1 MGCARELLA
10 RLPAC
15 LHVQGLRSRSDLSSL
30 LRSAPLQTA
39 AVMADS
45 SFFSSPT
52 PSATATPLPATPAA
66 NATAALASSATPTP
80 VHAAGSSVYGASS
93 LLGIGGGQQM
103 LAPPATAM
111 GGRPTFDPSAGTPM
125 VGALSFT
132 PALSHTM
139 GAGAGT
145 ASVQR
150 GGRSSLQPAQL
161 HHNASFF
168 ATPAPQQQQQH
179 HHQLLPP
186 QANRFAKTHSLAA
199 GHGASPAATPAT
211 PQGTGTAAAA
221 AAFSTT
227 PSVLVP
233 LDFPL
238 ARTGSS
244 FGRFGRE
251 EEAKTSATAPGA
263 TKAFTLPDFR
273 PHANKPLGT
282 AGSAAAGPRVPLP
295 LSAYANGLPSTT
307 AAQATAAK
315 LQLASVLGDDSVFG
329 TGTATG
335 TAVPAAANT
344 PVRIRRTPLR
354 ALVRSCLA
362 RGHLGGAI
370 FYADKLATLEQFSP
384 SSVLQ
389 LAQAYARDGQHQRAV
404 HLLRKHKLL
413 QLPSCNMAEWRRQ
426 TVAHE
431 AVLLK
436 RAAARS
442 ARKARSGGRSNAA
455 AADAGKLANHDDD
468 ADPEE
473 LDPVTVRME
482 CLYQG
487 LQSLLEMQAHE
498 DALRDCLPPSNTSA
512 YAGSTVVGDPSDDAA
527 SAVHWESMLT
537 HTLAAMAPVQ
547 PATTSALGS
556 LDAEQHVAETA
567 ATVREVIGADETAL
581 VLTLLKYRALR
592 RERERHVREQGTVKQ
607 EPAMSD
613 SFAQQD
619 DDDDEQEDD
628 EDGRPIDVSQMH
640 SLRDDEDVL

>member
-1 MGCARELLA
+1 
-10 RLPAC
+10 
-15 LHVQGLRSRSDLSSL
+15 
-30 LRSAPLQTA
+30 
-39 AVMADS
+39 
-45 SFFSSPT
+45 
-52 PSATATPLPATPAA
+52 
-66 NATAALASSATPTP
+66 
-80 VHAAGSSVYGASS
+80 
-93 LLGIGGGQQM
+93 LLGIGGGGQM
-103 LAPPATAM
+103 LAPPATAV

-150 GGRSSLQPAQL
+150 GGGRTSLQPAQL
-161 HHNASFF
+161 HQNASFF
-168 ATPAPQQQQQH
+168 ATPAPQQQQY

-199 GHGASPAATPAT
+199 GHGVSPAATPVT

-251 EEAKTSATAPGA
+251 EEAKTSTTTAPGA
-263 TKAFTLPDFR
+263 TTKAFSLPDFR

-282 AGSAAAGPRVPLP
+282 AGSTAAPPRAPLP
-295 LSAYANGLPSTT
+295 LFAYANGLPSTT

-335 TAVPAAANT
+335 TALPAAANT
-344 PVRIRRTPLR
+344 PVRIQRTPLR

-455 AADAGKLANHDDD
+455 AIDAGKPANHDDD

-498 DALRDCLPPSNTSA
+498 DALRDCLPPSNNSG

-527 SAVHWESMLT
+527 SAVHWESLLT
-537 HTLAAMAPVQ
+537 HTLAAVAPVQ
-547 PATTSALGS
+547 PAATSALGS
-556 LDAEQHVAETA
+556 LEAEQHVAETA
-567 ATVREVIGADETAL
+567 AMVREVIGADETAL

-607 EPAMSD
+607 EEPAMSD
-613 SFAQQD
+613 SFAHQQD
-619 DDDDEQEDD
+619 DDEDDEQEDD
-628 EDGRPIDVSQMH
+628 EDGRPIDVSRMLLQTVTTTSSAH
-640 SLRDDEDVL
+640 RRVECSHFRDVRLVVSSALCLFVFSAR